1 MNGSCHFAYSLAIG
15 SMLVVNLTMINELL
29 PNITATRETA
39 TLLIMGNILGGIL
52 PDMDNP
58 KSSIA
63 KITKPISSMVA

>member
-39 TLLIMGNILGGIL
+39 TLLILSNILG
-52 PDMDNP
+52 
-58 KSSIA
+58 
-63 KITKPISSMVA
+63 